1 MDSWEPRSRRRRAT
15 APVTT
20 VAVAALLT
28 TVFAV
33 ATPADAAAP
42 PPPSQVGSWTKPF
55 AEPTIDGIRTKKYCL
70 EGHAQPGDQ
79 HDGKKVTCKPAATS
93 LAVLGDKDLV
103 YWDGLEDTEEVE
115 TSIVLEYGAVSINDQ
130 VRRLDLA
137 NRRWKPST
145 PPDADMDPD
154 GNPPN
159 ELLPGAQLASKETYN
174 DSPLFCAALTFL
186 PDGSVMTV
194 GGTTYYNEPDLPG
207 KYGVVE
213 LQGSTYTRIYQP
225 DTNSWTRVGD
235 MHWGRWYPTLV
246 PLADGR
252 PFVAGGVGKLMKPVY
267 TDGRRPTDSM
277 RNVVQTETFD
287 PSSGQW
293 VENPPSADKSLPLYP
308 RLHLLPNGDVYY
320 NAAGQ
325 VFNPFGQ
332 AYDEATWNLASAYD
346 PSTQSWTNLGLPG
359 VGTPAPGFR
368 GSTFSIMLPLKPDT
382 DGRYHTASFLTAGG
396 ILGPTP
402 GTYVAITDGRI
413 DTVDTDNMS
422 LSSTSTGSLNQPRWY
437 GNGVLT
443 PTGEVMVFSGA
454 SADEV
459 VGPGTAIPVKT
470 PELWNPETGTWTE
483 LAPQTEARTY
493 HNTGALLPDG
503 RIIVGGHDPIS
514 TLYLNN
520 RTLVPGV
527 TTPNETRNPTF
538 EIYSPPY
545 LFRGGRPVIEQAPT
559 AIRHGE
565 TFDVTLKGDT
575 SDVSSVVLM
584 RRTTITHL
592 VDGGQRSV
600 ELPVVA
606 RHGHTLTLAAPP
618 RPAVAPIGPYMLF
631 VNRKTAD
638 GPVPSRA
645 ALIDVRPGGAAPVT
659 DGAGHAAAPHGAAST
674 ASDTMSAVRSSAT
687 TATRTTTGKTASA
700 ATARAAGAP
709 DPAASAPDLEAAG
722 AVPVAPELAY
732 HEAAELTGHHG
743 HHADEASSDTAR
755 TVLAS
760 ADARAAA
767 PGSADHRTLLA
778 LAVLLLMVAAAA
790 VGRTLRRSHRSR

>member
-1 MDSWEPRSRRRRAT
+1 MAT
-15 APVTT
+15 TT
-20 VAVAALLT
+20 GVALAAMLA
-28 TVFAV
+28 TVL
-33 ATPADAAAP
+33 AAAVP
-42 PPPSQVGSWTKPF
+42 AAAAGQPPSQVGSWTKPF
-55 AEPTIDGIRTKKYCL
+55 AEPTIDGVRTDEYCL
-70 EGHAQPGDQ
+70 EGHAQEGDQ

-93 LAVLGDKDLV
+93 LAVLGDRDLV

-115 TSIVLEYGAVSINDQ
+115 TSIVLEYGEVSINDQ

-137 NRRWKPST
+137 DRQWTPST

-159 ELLPGAQLASKETYN
+159 ELVPGGQLASTETYN

-186 PDGSVMTV
+186 PDGRVMTV

-213 LQGSTYTRIYQP
+213 LQGSKYTRIYQP
-225 DTNSWTRVGD
+225 DTNSWARVGD

-267 TDGRRPTDSM
+267 TDGRSPVDSM

-287 PSSGQW
+287 PQSGQW

-346 PSTQSWTNLGLPG
+346 PSTQSWTDLGIPG
-359 VGTPAPGFR
+359 MGTPAPGFR
-368 GSTFSIMLPLKPDT
+368 GSTFSIMLPLKPDE

-402 GTYVAITDGRI
+402 GTYVAITDGRV
-413 DTVDTDNMS
+413 DTVDTDDMS
-422 LSSTSTGSLNQPRWY
+422 LSSASTGSLNQPRWY

-443 PTGEVMVFSGA
+443 PTGEVLVFSGA

-459 VGPGTAIPVKT
+459 VGPGTAIPVTT
-470 PELWNPETGTWTE
+470 PELWNPETGTWSE
-483 LAPQTEARTY
+483 VAPQSQKRTY

-503 RIIVGGHDPIS
+503 RIIIGGHDPIS
-514 TLYLNN
+514 TLYANN

-545 LFRGGRPVIEQAPT
+545 LFRGDRPVITKAPKRLDYG
-559 AIRHGE
+559 A
-565 TFDVTLKGDT
+565 TFNVAMKGDT
-575 SDVSSVVLM
+575 SDIESVVLM
-584 RRTTITHL
+584 RRTAITHL
-592 VDGGQRSV
+592 VDGGQRSI

-618 RPAVAPIGPYMLF
+618 RAAVAPAGPYMLF
-631 VNRKTAD
+631 VNRRTED
-638 GPVPSRA
+638 GLVPSTS
-645 ALIDVRPGGAAPVT
+645 APVVMT
-659 DGAGHAAAPHGAAST
+659 GRTAAGAT
-674 ASDTMSAVRSSAT
+674 ASGGEPADAPADAGSPA
-687 TATRTTTGKTASA
+687 TATRLQAPVPTPVV
-700 ATARAAGAP
+700 ARMQ
-709 DPAASAPDLEAAG
+709 PDLDAAG
-722 AVPVAPELAY
+722 AVPVAASLAY
-732 HEAAELTGHHG
+732 HETAELTGEQHHG
-743 HHADEASSDTAR
+743 AGSEVH
-755 TVLAS
+755 TVLAAAGPRDGTTGV
-760 ADARAAA
+760 ADRA
-767 PGSADHRTLLA
+767 LLA
-778 LAVLLLMVAAAA
+778 LAVLLLAGTAAA
-790 VGRTLRRSHRSR
+790 VGRVGARRRRGRA